1 MKNVQD
7 ECRNAFNTFSFRSA
21 DVCAKVEGENAGTI
35 WLLVKKTNLNK
46 TCLLQFIEIDI
57 FTQ

>member
-21 DVCAKVEGENAGTI
+21 DVCAKVEGENADTT
-35 WLLVKKTNLNK
+35 WLLVRRTNLNK
-46 TCLLQFIEIDI
+46 YFYSNLLK
-57 FTQ
+57 